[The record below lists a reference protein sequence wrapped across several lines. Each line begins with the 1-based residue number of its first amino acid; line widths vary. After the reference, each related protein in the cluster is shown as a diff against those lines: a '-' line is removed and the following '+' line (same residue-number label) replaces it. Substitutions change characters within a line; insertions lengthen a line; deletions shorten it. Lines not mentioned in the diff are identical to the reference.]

1 MLERTRIKDRRCRM
15 IQKKLTLKEYV
26 EVISNSEEVIN
37 VIPLAVK
44 SPIVSW
50 NPYCKGGVGYYEIH
64 KADGSYK
71 TYIFFSEMLNDF
83 DKEDLIVLYRL
94 LNEKYAST
102 RPSFDNLML
111 WGDLKII
118 VHSLMLGKLKDVQIN
133 HVQAVDASLVVM
145 KSSRIESENNS
156 SKNAQSKL
164 VNETQMQMQEGKL
177 DMGKAL
183 DVGLVVTESSGTK
196 SDKQNTSSKSG
207 NYTTHTVDADI
218 RLVNNQEP
226 FAEVQLTAQHNVL
239 ANEQQLPEQ
248 YKPIYNT
255 YLLKKVNSNTTH
267 DSTNMSHRG
276 GEIDQNAKKCPS
288 YKSFT

>member
-71 TYIFFSEMLNDF
+71 TYIFYSEMLNDF
-83 DKEDLIVLYRL
+83 DREDLIVLYRL

-102 RPSFDNLML
+102 RPCFDNLML
-111 WGDLKII
+111 WGDLKIMFEPDSDVEVWKNHQHQELI
-118 VHSLMLGKLKDVQIN
+118 EWKLYDSCEVHSLMLGEVYKVSTSEVEECFEESSQKENEVNALKKTGQQLNAEILHEHEIEKSFKLQLKDVQIN
-133 HVQAVDASLVVM
+133 HVQAVDASL
-145 KSSRIESENNS
+145 
-156 SKNAQSKL
+156 
-164 VNETQMQMQEGKL
+164 MQEGKL

-183 DVGLVVTESSGTK
+183 DAGLVVTESSRTK
-196 SDKQNTSSKSG
+196 SDKQNTSSKVG
-207 NYTTHTVDADI
+207 NYTTHAVNADI
-218 RLVNNQEP
+218 RLVN
-226 FAEVQLTAQHNVL
+226 
-239 ANEQQLPEQ
+239 
-248 YKPIYNT
+248 
-255 YLLKKVNSNTTH
+255 
-267 DSTNMSHRG
+267 D
-276 GEIDQNAKKCPS
+276 
-288 YKSFT
+288 